1 MTHKNELLLKIWQEY
16 QKEKAIAKEA
26 NKRASQLIKTFEKIL
41 YQQDEQLFDD
51 FTTYNP
57 NNNIYEHQTK

>member
-1 MTHKNELLLKIWQEY
+1 MTNKNELLLKIWQEY

-41 YQQDEQLFDD
+41 YQQDEQLFDEPITL
-51 FTTYNP
+51 TTYEP
-57 NNNIYEHQTK
+57 QTK

>member
-1 MTHKNELLLKIWQEY
+1 MTNKNELLLKIWQEY

-41 YQQDEQLFDD
+41 YQQDEQLFDEPITL
-51 FTTYNP
+51 TT
-57 NNNIYEHQTK
+57 YEHQTK